1 MVGEGRGVAA
11 GASVPALCSQQQE
24 SEPHSFTVPWGWGW
38 GWRWGGGGGGVNLVK
53 TQVAELEIH

>member
-11 GASVPALCSQQQE
+11 RASVPALCSQQQE
-24 SEPHSFTVPWGWGW
+24 SEPHSFTVPW